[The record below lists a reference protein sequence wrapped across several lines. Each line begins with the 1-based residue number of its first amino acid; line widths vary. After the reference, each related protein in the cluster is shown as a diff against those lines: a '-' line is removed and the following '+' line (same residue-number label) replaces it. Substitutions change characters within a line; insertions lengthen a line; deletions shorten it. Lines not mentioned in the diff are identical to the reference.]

1 VQGADKGQEFATPYE
16 GLNNARIELS
26 LTADGGVSFGTNIP
40 LHFKPL
46 TYCFFLLL
54 KALTLDTCTFDKL
67 EENTRLFTP
76 KQKEKHNIFFP
87 SVENTH
93 LQIIIDYLRRVTNS
107 KLPLRIFVLINA
119 IIT

>member
-1 VQGADKGQEFATPYE
+1 MLGLVFLCWKLFVQGADKGQEFATPYE

-54 KALTLDTCTFDKL
+54 KALTLDTRTFDKL
-67 EENTRLFTP
+67 EKNTRLFTP
-76 KQKEKHNIFFP
+76 KQKEKDNIFPFCRKHA
-87 SVENTH
+87 SSN
-93 LQIIIDYLRRVTNS
+93 YY
-107 KLPLRIFVLINA
+107 
-119 IIT
+119 